1 MRYYTTSMA
10 MLSIQYNTLQFYCRF
25 ILNSYRRS
33 DIYRPRIYCMISYNV
48 RYIRLLQLQFL
59 IVDVIRVLTYVN
71 KQSGYL
77 DPVVSE
83 FFGAG
88 PRFRDSIYSRS
99 DPEIYLQNRSLI
111 KFTSPFSCIKPKI
124 NKWLYSYIYI
134 IVIYSQLNVCLD
146 LGEIKIIIIIIEIE

>member
-1 MRYYTTSMA
+1 MYTW
-10 MLSIQYNTLQFYCRF
+10 
-25 ILNSYRRS
+25 
-33 DIYRPRIYCMISYNV
+33 
-48 RYIRLLQLQFL
+48 YIRLLQLQFL

-146 LGEIKIIIIIIEIE
+146 LGEIKIIIIIIEIEWQQFFYNFDPKNLIICHKYIVCYFLC